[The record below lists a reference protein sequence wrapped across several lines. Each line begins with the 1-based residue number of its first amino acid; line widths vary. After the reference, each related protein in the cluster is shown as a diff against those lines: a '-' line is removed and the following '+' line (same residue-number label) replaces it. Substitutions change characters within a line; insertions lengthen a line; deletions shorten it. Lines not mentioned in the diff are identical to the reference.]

1 MKTMKKI
8 AIAAIT
14 ATSILAL
21 SACSSGDKEVIAK
34 TDAGDVTKGEL
45 YTNMKKTAGASVLTQ
60 LVQEKVLD
68 KKYKVSDKEIDNKL
82 KEYKTQLGDQY
93 TALEKQYGKDYLKEQ
108 VKYELLTQ
116 KAAKDNIK
124 VTDDEIKE
132 YWEGLKGQIRASHIL
147 VADKKTAEEIEKKL
161 KKGEK
166 FDALA
171 KEYSTDTGSAT
182 NGGEL
187 GWISKDNEQLD
198 STFRKAAFKLK
209 TNEVSDPVKTQFGYH
224 IIKKTEERGKYE
236 DMKKELKS
244 EVLEQKLNDSNAV
257 QEAVQKVMKKADIE
271 VKDKDLK
278 DTFNTSSTSNSTSS
292 SSSSS
297 K

>member
-1 MKTMKKI
+1 MKKI

-124 VTDDEIKE
+124 VTDADIKE
-132 YWEGLKGQIRASHIL
+132 YWEGLKGKIRASHIL
-147 VADKKTAEEIEKKL
+147 VADKKTAEEVEKKL

-166 FDALA
+166 FEDLA
-171 KEYSTDTGSAT
+171 KEYSTDSTAS
-182 NGGEL
+182 NGGQL

-209 TNEVSDPVKTQFGYH
+209 TNEVSAPVKTQFGYH
-224 IIKKTEERGKYE
+224 IIKKTEERGKYD

>member
-1 MKTMKKI
+1 MKKI

-124 VTDDEIKE
+124 VTDADIKE
-132 YWEGLKGQIRASHIL
+132 YWEGLKGKIRASHIL
-147 VADKKTAEEIEKKL
+147 VADKKTAEEVEKKL

-209 TNEVSDPVKTQFGYH
+209 TNEVSNPVKTQFGYH

>member
-1 MKTMKKI
+1 MKKI

-45 YTNMKKTAGASVLTQ
+45 YTYMKKTAGANALTQ
-60 LVQEKVLD
+60 LAQEKVLD
-68 KKYKVSDKEIDNKL
+68 KKYKVTDKEVENKL

-93 TALEKQYGKDYLKEQ
+93 STLEKQYGKDFLKET
-108 VKYELLTQ
+108 VKMELLTE

-124 VTDDEIKE
+124 VTDDEVKE
-132 YWEGLKGQIRASHIL
+132 YWEGLKGKIRASHIL
-147 VADKKTAEEIEKKL
+147 VADKKTAEEVEKKL

-166 FDALA
+166 FEDLA

-224 IIKKTEERGKYE
+224 IIKKTEERGKYD

-244 EVLEQKLNDSNAV
+244 EVLEQKLNDSSAV

-278 DTFNTSSTSNSTSS
+278 DTFNTSSTSNSTSLS
-292 SSSSS
+292 SSNS

>member
-1 MKTMKKI
+1 MKKI

-45 YTNMKKTAGASVLTQ
+45 YTYMKKTAGASALTQ
-60 LVQEKVLD
+60 LAQEKVLD
-68 KKYKVSDKEIDNKL
+68 KKYKVTDKEVENKL

-93 TALEKQYGKDYLKEQ
+93 STIKKQYGEDFLKET
-108 VKYELLTQ
+108 VKMELLTE

-124 VTDDEIKE
+124 VTDADIKE
-132 YWEGLKGQIRASHIL
+132 YWEGLKGKIRASHIL
-147 VADKKTAEEIEKKL
+147 VADKKTAEEVEKKL

-166 FDALA
+166 FEDLA
-171 KEYSTDTGSAT
+171 KEYSTDSSASK
-182 NGGEL
+182 GGDL
-187 GWISKDNEQLD
+187 GWFAKDGMIADFSKV
-198 STFRKAAFKLK
+198 AFKLK
-209 TNEVSDPVKTQFGYH
+209 TGEVSDPVKTQYGYH

>member
-1 MKTMKKI
+1 MKKI

-108 VKYELLTQ
+108 VKYALLTQ

-198 STFRKAAFKLK
+198 ATFRKAAFKLK

-278 DTFNTSSTSNSTSS
+278 DTINTSSTSNSTSS
-292 SSSSS
+292 SSSNS

>member
-1 MKTMKKI
+1 MKKI

-93 TALEKQYGKDYLKEQ
+93 TALVKQYGKDYLKEQ

-198 STFRKAAFKLK
+198 ATFRKAAFKLK

-278 DTFNTSSTSNSTSS
+278 DTINTSSTSNSTSS
-292 SSSSS
+292 SSSNS

>member
-1 MKTMKKI
+1 MKKI

-93 TALEKQYGKDYLKEQ
+93 NALEKQYGKDYLKEQ

-224 IIKKTEERGKYE
+224 IIKKTEERGKYD

-244 EVLEQKLNDSNAV
+244 EVLEQKLNDNAAV

-292 SSSSS
+292 SSSNS

>member
-1 MKTMKKI
+1 MKKI

-45 YTNMKKTAGASVLTQ
+45 YTNMKKQAGASVLTQ

-68 KKYKVSDKEIDNKL
+68 KKYKVSDKEIDNKM

-93 TALEKQYGKDYLKEQ
+93 TALEDQYGKDYLKEQ

-132 YWEGLKGQIRASHIL
+132 YWENLKGQIRASHIL
-147 VADKKTAEEIEKKL
+147 VADKKTAEEVEKKL

-244 EVLEQKLNDSNAV
+244 DVLDQKLNDNTAV
-257 QEAVQKVMKKADIE
+257 QAAVQKVMKKADID

-278 DTFNTSSTSNSTSS
+278 DTFNTSASTGSSSNS
-292 SSSSS
+292 S

>member
-1 MKTMKKI
+1 MKKI

-68 KKYKVSDKEIDNKL
+68 KKYKVTDKEIDNKL

-93 TALEKQYGKDYLKEQ
+93 SALEKQYGKDYLKEQ

-132 YWEGLKGQIRASHIL
+132 YWKSLKGQIRASHIL
-147 VADKKTAEEIEKKL
+147 VADKKTAEEVEKKL

-244 EVLEQKLNDSNAV
+244 DVLDQKLNDNTAV
-257 QEAVQKVMKKADIE
+257 QAAVQKVMKKADID

-278 DTFNTSSTSNSTSS
+278 DTFNTSASTSS

>member
-1 MKTMKKI
+1 MKKI

-14 ATSILAL
+14 ATSILTL

-45 YTNMKKTAGASVLTQ
+45 YTNMKKQAGASVLTQ

-68 KKYKVSDKEIDNKL
+68 KKYKVSDKEIDNKM

-93 TALEKQYGKDYLKEQ
+93 TALEDQYGKDYLKEQ

-132 YWEGLKGQIRASHIL
+132 YWENLKGQIRASHIL
-147 VADKKTAEEIEKKL
+147 VADKKTAEEVEKKL

-209 TNEVSDPVKTQFGYH
+209 TNEVSEPVKTQFGYH

-244 EVLEQKLNDSNAV
+244 DVLDQKLNDNTAV
-257 QEAVQKVMKKADIE
+257 QAAVQKVMKKADID

-278 DTFNTSSTSNSTSS
+278 DTFNTSSNSS

>member
-1 MKTMKKI
+1 MKKI

-198 STFRKAAFKLK
+198 ATFRKAAFKLK

-244 EVLEQKLNDSNAV
+244 DVLDQKLNDNTAV
-257 QEAVQKVMKKADIE
+257 QAAVQKVMKKADID

-278 DTFNTSSTSNSTSS
+278 DTFNTSASTSS

>member
-1 MKTMKKI
+1 MKKI

-93 TALEKQYGKDYLKEQ
+93 NALEKQYGKDYLKEQ

-244 EVLEQKLNDSNAV
+244 DVLDQKLNDNTAV
-257 QEAVQKVMKKADIE
+257 QAAVQKVMKKADID

-278 DTFNTSSTSNSTSS
+278 DTFNTSASTSS

>member
-1 MKTMKKI
+1 MKKI

-45 YTNMKKTAGASVLTQ
+45 YTYMKKTAGASALTQ
-60 LVQEKVLD
+60 LAQEKVLD
-68 KKYKVSDKEIDNKL
+68 KKYKVTDKEIENKL

-93 TALEKQYGKDYLKEQ
+93 STIEKQYGKDFLEET
-108 VKYELLTQ
+108 VKMELLTE

-124 VTDDEIKE
+124 VTDADIKE
-132 YWEGLKGQIRASHIL
+132 YWEGLKGKIRASHIL
-147 VADKKTAEEIEKKL
+147 VADKKTAEEVEKKL

-166 FDALA
+166 FEDLA
-171 KEYSTDTGSAT
+171 KEYSTDSSASK
-182 NGGEL
+182 GGDL
-187 GWISKDNEQLD
+187 GWFAKDGMIADFSKV
-198 STFRKAAFKLK
+198 AFKLK
-209 TNEVSDPVKTQFGYH
+209 TGEVSDPVKTQYGYH
-224 IIKKTEERGKYE
+224 IIKKTEERGKYD

>member
-1 MKTMKKI
+1 MKKI

-45 YTNMKKTAGASVLTQ
+45 YTNMKKQAGASVLTQ

-68 KKYKVSDKEIDNKL
+68 KKYKVSDKEIDNKM

-93 TALEKQYGKDYLKEQ
+93 TALEDQYGKDYLKEQ

-124 VTDDEIKE
+124 VTDDESKE
-132 YWEGLKGQIRASHIL
+132 YWENLKGQIRASHIL
-147 VADKKTAEEIEKKL
+147 VADKKTAEEVEKKL

-171 KEYSTDTGSAT
+171 KEYSTDTGSAK

-244 EVLEQKLNDSNAV
+244 DVLDQKLNDNTAV
-257 QEAVQKVMKKADIE
+257 QAAVQKVMKKADID

-278 DTFNTSSTSNSTSS
+278 DTFKTSASTSGSS
-292 SSSSS
+292 NSS

>member
-1 MKTMKKI
+1 MKKI

-21 SACSSGDKEVIAK
+21 SACSSGDKEIIAK

-132 YWEGLKGQIRASHIL
+132 YWEGLKGQIRASHIV
-147 VADKKTAEEIEKKL
+147 VADKKTAEEVEKKL

-166 FDALA
+166 FEDLA
-171 KEYSTDTGSAT
+171 KEYSTDSTAT

-209 TNEVSDPVKTQFGYH
+209 TNEVSNPVKTQFGYH

-292 SSSSS
+292 SSSNS

>member
-1 MKTMKKI
+1 MKKI

-21 SACSSGDKEVIAK
+21 SACSGGDKEVIAK

-68 KKYKVSDKEIDNKL
+68 EKYKVTDKEIDNKL

-116 KAAKDNIK
+116 KAAKDQIK
-124 VTDDEIKE
+124 VTDADTKE
-132 YWEGLKGQIRASHIL
+132 YWEGLKNKIRASHIL
-147 VADKKTAEEIEKKL
+147 VADKKTAEEVEKKL

-166 FDALA
+166 FEDLA
-171 KEYSTDTGSAT
+171 KEYSTDERSSSQ
-182 NGGEL
+182 GGDL
-187 GWISKDNEQLD
+187 GWFAKDGMIADFSKV
-198 STFRKAAFKLK
+198 AFKLK
-209 TNEVSDPVKTQFGYH
+209 TDEVSDPVKTQYGYH
-224 IIKKTEERGKYE
+224 IIKKTEERGKYD
-236 DMKKELKS
+236 DMKKELKP
-244 EVLEQKLNDSNAV
+244 EVLEQKLNDNAAV
-257 QEAVQKVMKKADIE
+257 QEAIQKVMKKADIE

-278 DTFNTSSTSNSTSS
+278 DTFNTSSTSESTSS
-292 SSSSS
+292 S

>member
-1 MKTMKKI
+1 MKKI

-14 ATSILAL
+14 ATSILTL

-45 YTNMKKTAGASVLTQ
+45 YTYMKKTAGASALTQ
-60 LVQEKVLD
+60 LAQEKVLD
-68 KKYKVSDKEIDNKL
+68 KKYKVTDKEVENKL
-82 KEYKTQLGDQY
+82 QEYKTQLGDQY
-93 TALEKQYGKDYLKEQ
+93 STIKKQYGEDFLKET
-108 VKYELLTQ
+108 VKMELLTE

-124 VTDDEIKE
+124 VTDDEVKE
-132 YWEGLKGQIRASHIL
+132 YWENLKGQIRASHIL
-147 VADKKTAEEIEKKL
+147 VADKKTAEEVEKKL

-166 FDALA
+166 FESLA
-171 KEYSTDTGSAT
+171 KEYSTDTSSAT

-187 GWISKDNEQLD
+187 GWIAKDNEQLD

-209 TNEVSDPVKTQFGYH
+209 TNEVSEPVKTQFGYH

-244 EVLEQKLNDSNAV
+244 DVLDQKLNDNTAV
-257 QEAVQKVMKKADIE
+257 QAAVQKVMKKADID

-278 DTFNTSSTSNSTSS
+278 DTFNTSSNSS
-292 SSSSS
+292 SSSNS

>member
-1 MKTMKKI
+1 MKKI

-14 ATSILAL
+14 ATSILTL

-45 YTNMKKTAGASVLTQ
+45 YTYMKKTAGASALTQ
-60 LVQEKVLD
+60 LAQEKVLD
-68 KKYKVSDKEIDNKL
+68 KKYKVTDKEVENKL
-82 KEYKTQLGDQY
+82 QEYKTQLGDQY
-93 TALEKQYGKDYLKEQ
+93 STIKKQYGEDFLKET
-108 VKYELLTQ
+108 VKMELLTE

-124 VTDDEIKE
+124 VTDDEVKE
-132 YWEGLKGQIRASHIL
+132 YWENLKGQIRASHIL
-147 VADKKTAEEIEKKL
+147 VADKKTAEEVEKKL

-166 FDALA
+166 FESLA
-171 KEYSTDTGSAT
+171 KEYSTDTSSAT

-209 TNEVSDPVKTQFGYH
+209 TNEVSEPVKTQFGYH

-244 EVLEQKLNDSNAV
+244 DVLDQKLNDNTAV
-257 QEAVQKVMKKADIE
+257 QAAVQKVMKKADID

-278 DTFNTSSTSNSTSS
+278 DTFNTSSNSS
-292 SSSSS
+292 SSSNS

>member
-1 MKTMKKI
+1 MKKI

-132 YWEGLKGQIRASHIL
+132 YWEGLKGQIRASHIV
-147 VADKKTAEEIEKKL
+147 VADKKTAEEVEKKL

-166 FDALA
+166 FEDLA
-171 KEYSTDTGSAT
+171 KEYSTDSTAT

>member
-1 MKTMKKI
+1 MKKI

-14 ATSILAL
+14 ATSILTL

-45 YTNMKKTAGASVLTQ
+45 YTNMKKQAGASVLTQ

-68 KKYKVSDKEIDNKL
+68 KKYKVSDKEIDHKM

-93 TALEKQYGKDYLKEQ
+93 TALEDQYGKDYLKEQ

-132 YWEGLKGQIRASHIL
+132 YWENLKGQIRASHIL
-147 VADKKTAEEIEKKL
+147 VADKKTAEEVEKKL

-244 EVLEQKLNDSNAV
+244 DVLDQKLNDNTAV
-257 QEAVQKVMKKADIE
+257 QAAVQKVMKKADID

-278 DTFNTSSTSNSTSS
+278 DTFNTSSNSS